1 MLQQFVI
8 IYVNVVHHFNFAR
21 KPDKK
26 SQSRREFLLQSW
38 NKKATRNFT
47 SLQFFLLRMSIFHS
61 WSVFVSALEHHFIS
75 QLSKVTPET
84 PEVVC
89 CPFKPHIFRCPFFR
103 DPVCISKS
111 SFLWEAM
118 GSSGTLHFDLFPIV
132 RLLAQRLLA
141 LRLSHLFPHNL
152 KNI

>member
-1 MLQQFVI
+1 MEQKGNSK
-8 IYVNVVHHFNFAR
+8 IYQPSVFSSNVHF
-21 KPDKK
+21 
-26 SQSRREFLLQSW
+26 SQLV
-38 NKKATRNFT
+38 
-47 SLQFFLLRMSIFHS
+47 
-61 WSVFVSALEHHFIS
+61 SVFVSALEHHFVS
-75 QLSKVTPET
+75 QLSKVTPQT
-84 PEVVC
+84 PEFVC

-141 LRLSHLFPHNL
+141 LRLPHLFPHNL
-152 KNI
+152 KNFDSSKKTVPKLNFSL